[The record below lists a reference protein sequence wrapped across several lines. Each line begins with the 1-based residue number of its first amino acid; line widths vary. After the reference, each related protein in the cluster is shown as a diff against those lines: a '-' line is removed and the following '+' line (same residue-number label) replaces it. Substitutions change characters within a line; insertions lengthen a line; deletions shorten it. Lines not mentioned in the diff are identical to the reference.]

1 MSDFTFTAV
10 EVLIKRMET
19 TPEDFLHNGQLYFVS
34 EAVHEMALSVKLDS
48 DRFWF
53 LKDAEK
59 VQLISAY
66 REYCRKKFQAEL
78 FKTLFSE
85 KQFVPA
91 PKPEAM
97 RVSGG
102 GSVWA
107 AM

>member
-1 MSDFTFTAV
+1 MSDFTAV
-10 EVLIKRMET
+10 DVLIKRMET
-19 TPEDFLHNGQLYFVS
+19 TPEDFLHNGQLAHIS
-34 EAVHEMALSVKLDS
+34 DAIHEMALSVKLDS

-66 REYCRKKFQAEL
+66 REFCRKKFQDEL

-97 RVSGG
+97 RMSGD

>member
-1 MSDFTFTAV
+1 MSDNNFTAV
-10 EVLIKRMET
+10 EVLIARMET
-19 TPEDFLHNGQLYFVS
+19 NPGEFLHGGHLRYIS
-34 EAVHEMALSVKLDS
+34 DAIHEMALSVKLDS

-97 RVSGG
+97 RMSGG